1 MKKRTLVLG
10 IILVLALCVRL
21 AAKDALILYGGARE
35 KSESYISAKF
45 LENLLCHFSSIRR
58 TIVSPASDFE
68 KETILDKDFVFLV
81 QEEDKSRPSQSLLKS
96 LLLFRGQIVWID
108 MHIEQFLALAQDT
121 WSLSWKDFVSRTGMT
136 VRYKD
141 TDFTKEDPGLNV
153 VKIHDPKNVM
163 VYSTVRDQEGTEYP
177 YVLRSKNLWYF
188 ADSPFSYAMEGG
200 RFLVLEDLLHDILN
214 EDHPSRHEALV
225 RIEDVNAED
234 DPKSLRKIADY
245 LARKHI
251 PFQVSLVPIFK
262 NPESQYELTLSERP
276 GLISALQY
284 MVRKGGTIILHGAT
298 HQHRGV
304 SADDYEFW
312 DDIAGVPIAHESP
325 DWIDQRI
332 KQAVDECFADGLYP
346 LAWETPHYSASEN
359 TYRTIAK
366 YFDTFYDRIMAA
378 EISGTQQIFPY
389 PAKLESLGAA
399 VVPEN
404 LGYVDYKKPRPQ
416 EIVSAA
422 RKTLVVRDGMASF
435 FFHPFVPLKHLKSI
449 IKGMKKQGWTFVSI
463 RDFPCNFRTESR
475 WVTSQGGEGH
485 IFLDNQYFREI
496 EIDRK
501 GKLIKENVSPA
512 RSKGTLSKTIEMAP
526 GSLYVLEALDFLP
539 QKPEKVGLSY
549 RLAQAFRLFK
559 KDEGKRIL
567 NIPKVLVL
575 TSGTSSEAEN
585 LDQRS
590 FESVFRVF
598 GFNSELMD
606 SGRLKTSALNKF
618 NLLAVPYAA
627 GKGLGDIEI
636 NTVLG
641 FVEKGGSLIIE
652 GKTPLS
658 QKMGFLFE
666 SREARIA
673 EVKELSMPA
682 ENVRWNPPATFYPFT
697 TSEAIILSKDLH
709 SDRPLAVVK
718 QIGKGK
724 VLFLGALLDPWTPF
738 GLSRFPY
745 LPYYLK
751 NFLGVPFLIRNDNL
765 EYYFDPG
772 LRQNTSWEKLVV
784 RWKESGTKI
793 VYLATW
799 HFYKDYRFDYRYF
812 LDLCHNHGIAVYAW
826 FEFPQ
831 ITPLLWNEH
840 PEWREKTAS
849 GRDARPHWRELMN
862 LANPQA
868 RQAAG
873 EFMEKILTEF
883 DWDGVNLAELN
894 FDTNKGAQDPANF
907 TPMNM
912 DVRKAFQES
921 RGFDPLELFRPA
933 SARYW
938 TKNPAAFKTFLDF
951 RASLVK
957 DLHAFFLNGIET
969 IKKKKGV
976 DWEVIVTAMDS
987 LLHPEIIEECGI
999 NTSDIISL
1007 MDSFPFTL
1015 QVEDPARSWM
1025 KAPTRYRDYYET
1037 YRNYVKDSRRLMF
1050 DINVIARRDVR
1061 ATNLPSLTPCGVEL
1075 ATTLYYAFTPSGR
1088 AGIYSEY
1095 TANPFDLDILPF
1107 VARVG
1112 IEVKEE
1118 KDRLTIT
1125 ASRPFTLLTVNSSD
1139 LPTLDGQPWPFYSS
1153 TEVSIPAGRH
1163 ALSFKKAR
1171 LLDFRLLSHRM
1182 SFDAEVG
1189 SFVREG
1195 NIYKLHYQSPI
1206 PTSLT
1211 FSRPLEAVRVDA
1223 KKIPLS
1229 ADKSGVIL
1237 PRGEHDLEIYAE
1249 SPPAYTIDVVGYLSS
1264 SVFLIIGV
1272 LSVGLLLG
1280 LYIYSRM
1287 KRS

>member
-1 MKKRTLVLG
+1 MKKRTFAIG
-10 IILVLALCVRL
+10 IAFVLALFTRL
-21 AAKDALILYGGARE
+21 SAEDALILYGGARD
-35 KSESYISAKF
+35 KSDSYISAKF
-45 LENLLCHFSSIRR
+45 LENLLGHFSSIRR
-58 TIVSPASDFE
+58 TAVSPTADFE
-68 KETILDKDFVFLV
+68 KETIEDKDFIFLV
-81 QEEDKSRPSQSLLKS
+81 EEEDESLPPQPLLQR

-108 MHIEQFLALAQDT
+108 MHIDRFLALAPNS
-121 WSLSWKDFVSRTGMT
+121 WSLSWEDFISESGMT

-153 VKIHDPKNVM
+153 VKIHDPKNVRI
-163 VYSTVRDQEGTEYP
+163 YSTVRDREGREYP

-200 RFLVLEDLLHDILN
+200 RFIVLADLLHDIVN
-214 EDHPSRHEALV
+214 EDHPARHQAMV

-234 DPKSLRKIADY
+234 DPKSLKKIADY
-245 LARKHI
+245 LEGKGV
-251 PFQVSLVPIFK
+251 PFQVSLIPIFR
-262 NPESQYELTLSERP
+262 NPESQYELMLSERP
-276 GLISALQY
+276 ELVAALRY

-332 KQAVDECFADGLYP
+332 KQAIDECFAQGLYP

-366 YFDTFYDRIMAA
+366 YFDTFYDRVMAA
-378 EISGTQQIFPY
+378 EVSGTQQIFPY
-389 PAKLESLGAA
+389 PARLESLGAG

-404 LGYVDYKKPRPQ
+404 LGYVNYIKPRPQ

-422 RKTLVVRDGMASF
+422 RKMLAVRDGMASF
-435 FFHPFVPLKHLKSI
+435 FFHPFVPIKHLRAIVKD
-449 IKGMKKQGWTFVSI
+449 MKKQGWTFVSI
-463 RDFPCNFRTESR
+463 RDFPCNLRTESR
-475 WVTSQGGEGH
+475 WVTSEGGEGR
-485 IFLDNQYFREI
+485 INLSNQYFREV
-496 EIDRK
+496 EIDRR
-501 GKLIKENVSPA
+501 GKLIEERVSPT
-512 RSKGTLSKTIEMAP
+512 RSKGTLSKTIEMP
-526 GSLYVLEALDFLP
+526 KGSLYVLEPLDLLP
-539 QKPEKVGLSY
+539 QKPERKGLFY
-549 RLAQAFRLFK
+549 RLGQAFRLFRREK
-559 KDEGKRIL
+559 GKRIL
-567 NIPKVLVL
+567 SIPRVLVL
-575 TSGTSSEAEN
+575 TRETASEAESF
-585 LDQRS
+585 DQKS

-598 GFNSELMD
+598 GFNPKLLD
-606 SGRLKTSALNKF
+606 SRRLKVGSLNRF
-618 NLLAVPYAA
+618 NLVAVPYAA

-641 FVEKGGSLIIE
+641 FVEKGGIVITE
-652 GKTPLS
+652 GKTLLS
-658 QKMGFLFE
+658 QKMGFLSE
-666 SREARIA
+666 NREARIA

-682 ENVRWNPPATFYPFT
+682 ENVRWNPPAAFFPFST
-697 TSEAIILSKDLH
+697 GEAIVLSKDAV

-751 NFLGVPFLIRNDNL
+751 NFLGVPFLVRNDNL

-772 LRQNTSWEKLVV
+772 LRQNTSWEKLVL

-793 VYLATW
+793 VYLAAW

-812 LDLCHNHGIAVYAW
+812 INLCHNHGIAVYAW

-831 ITPLLWNEH
+831 VTPLLWDEH
-840 PEWREKTAS
+840 PEWREKTAT
-849 GRDARPHWRELMN
+849 GRDARPHWRDLMN

-873 EFMEKILTEF
+873 EFMENILSEF

-907 TPMNM
+907 TPMNA
-912 DVRKAFQES
+912 DVRKAFQKS
-921 RGFDPLELFRPA
+921 GGFDPLELFRPA

-938 TKNPAAFKTFLDF
+938 AKNPAGFRAFLDF
-951 RASLVK
+951 RAGLVR
-957 DLHAFFLNGIET
+957 DLHIYFLNGIEAV
-969 IKKKKGV
+969 KKRKGV

-987 LLHPEIIEECGI
+987 LLHPEILEECGI
-999 NTSDIISL
+999 NTLDIISL

-1025 KAPTRYRDYYET
+1025 KAPTRYQDYAEI
-1037 YRNYVKDSRRLMF
+1037 YRNHVKDGRRLMF
-1050 DINVIARRDVR
+1050 DINVIAQRDIR
-1061 ATNLPSLTPCGVEL
+1061 ATHLPSLTPSGVEL

-1095 TANPFDLDILPF
+1095 TAHPFDLDILPF
-1107 VARVG
+1107 VAKAG
-1112 IEVKEE
+1112 IEIKEE
-1118 KDRLTIT
+1118 NDRLAIT
-1125 ASRPFTLLTVNSSD
+1125 AAKPFTLLTVNPSD
-1139 LPTLDGQPWPFYSS
+1139 LPTLDGQPWPFYGS
-1153 TEVSIPAGRH
+1153 TEVFVPAGRH
-1163 ALSFKKAR
+1163 TLSFQKAK

-1189 SFVREG
+1189 SFVRDG
-1195 NIYKLHYQSPI
+1195 NIYKLHYKSPI
-1206 PTSLT
+1206 PASLT
-1211 FSRPLEAVRVDA
+1211 FSRPLESIRVDE
-1223 KKIPLS
+1223 KKIALS
-1229 ADKSGVIL
+1229 ANKSGVIL

-1264 SVFLIIGV
+1264 SIFLIIGV

-1280 LYIYSRM
+1280 LYAYSRM
-1287 KRS
+1287 TRP